1 MASMTHPVGI
11 TKPAMVY
18 ALANGSPDFFTVKFI
33 ADVLI
38 SSGDLD
44 STSLSIA
51 LRLESPIM
59 HDLSLIIQELSVYAI

>member
-1 MASMTHPVGI
+1 MASIMHPART

-18 ALANGSPDFFTVKFI
+18 ALVSEFAYFFTVKFI

-38 SSGDLD
+38 GLGDLG

-51 LRLESPIM
+51 PRLESLVM
-59 HDLSLIIQELSVYAI
+59 HDLSLFVQELSVYAI